1 MREKHRNFNKKKV
14 VSIIIGLCII
24 GIGSIF
30 FDIIFNLDTSI
41 FGELVKILFNSVAV
55 VAGIWVTCYLLFLQ
69 VYKDS
74 YPLKIINEEYLPQ
87 LKEYFVYALFVIIY
101 GAFIIVKNNGWI
113 ENIFFAA
120 VALFVIVAILLHT
133 YRCSKSLMIN
143 TYIDE
148 FCQDIKRH
156 LERYQAQINGQLL
169 ENISRVLDESLV
181 KEEYYVVQNITHKL
195 GEIFLGFLSN
205 SISMIE
211 NGNSTEEIEKSYD
224 EILSIYLFELEM
236 CSKINSD
243 LVIEDIINQNVI
255 NIEFLIKTKQIEW
268 FKEYIHRINILNFNM
283 QKDGKG
289 SNIVFLNEIYIR
301 TCNVL
306 IKEEKNDWIKFLVQ
320 DIFEL
325 TKSLNFM
332 YNNVN
337 LKHFTNIL
345 ASAMIFSLKKDK
357 DEIYECLFE
366 EFKLL
371 TIMLCKVPKGF
382 SDVLVYY
389 ALLFNYL
396 KENDYNKVENFIE
409 YIFETTNTVIDDTK
423 FIEYKYYCLSEI
435 SNNCSLEMKEKVR
448 KYHISTL
455 LTTIEMREKYKGYLL
470 VPDFEKQIAENQ
482 YKLEEIERICDEMR
496 KLLNKCIICDNVISY
511 YWLLEILNICLN
523 KTETKS
529 KDIQCKLF
537 DIYTSL
543 INRTAR
549 LKNRQYLEI
558 LFSRLSEELRELDK
572 LRNVSNDFAMHIIN
586 KITGCAR
593 YGEKE
598 NNYVVLCVVDLF
610 RELLEENNE
619 VYFINN
625 FSERKKALYRGLFN
639 IGTSCIENNFEQ
651 GIREVSNVLGWFT
664 IYNLRQGTGQLI
676 IYLIDRAY
684 ELYTI
689 SKKMEVTIKTQT
701 FLLTLFTTVGTYCC
715 KENKNRLYL
724 QKIMECIKNESKD
737 SINIAIRLRTSEND
751 MWNDLFENQTEQLT
765 KQFVKQFEDCIK
777 HQ

>member
-1 MREKHRNFNKKKV
+1 MREKHKNFSKKKV

-30 FDIIFNLDTSI
+30 ADIIFNLDTSI
-41 FGELVKILFNSVAV
+41 FGELVNILFNSVAV

-74 YPLKIINEEYLPQ
+74 YPLKIINEEYMPQ
-87 LKEYFVYALFVIIY
+87 LKEYFIYALFVIIY
-101 GAFIIVKNNGWI
+101 GAFVIIKNNGWI
-113 ENIFFAA
+113 ENIFFSA

-133 YRCSKSLMIN
+133 YKCSKSLMIN

-148 FCQDIKRH
+148 FCQDIKMH
-156 LERYQAQINGQLL
+156 LERSQAQIDGQLL

-195 GEIFLGFLSN
+195 GDIFLGFLSN
-205 SISMIE
+205 SIGMIE

-224 EILSIYLFELEM
+224 EILDIYLFELDM

-243 LVIEDIINQNVI
+243 LVIEDIINQNVK
-255 NIEFLIKTKQIEW
+255 NIEFLIKTKQYEW
-268 FKEYIHRINILNFNM
+268 FKDYIHRVSLLNFSL
-283 QKDGKG
+283 QKEGKDN
-289 SNIVFLNEIYIR
+289 NIAFLNTIYIR
-301 TCNVL
+301 ILNIL
-306 IKEEKNDWIKFLVQ
+306 IKKERKDWIKFMIQ

-332 YNNVN
+332 YDNVN

-345 ASAMIFSLKKDK
+345 ASGMLYSLKKEK
-357 DEIYECLFE
+357 DEIYESLFD
-366 EFKLL
+366 EFKQL
-371 TIMLCKVPKGF
+371 TIMLCKITKGF

-389 ALLFNYL
+389 TLLFNNL
-396 KENDYNKVENFIE
+396 KENNHDKVEKFIE
-409 YIFETTNTVIDDTK
+409 YIFEATNTVTDDSK

-448 KYHISTL
+448 KYHINTL
-455 LTTIEMREKYKGYLL
+455 LTTIEMREKYKGYIFI
-470 VPDFEKQIAENQ
+470 PDFEKQIVENQ
-482 YKLEEIERICDEMR
+482 YQLEEIEKICDEMR
-496 KLLNKCIICDNVISY
+496 RLLNKCIICDNVISY

-537 DIYTSL
+537 DIYISL

-558 LFSRLSEELRELDK
+558 LFSQLYDEIKELDK
-572 LRNVSNDFAMHIIN
+572 LRNVSNDFAIHIIN

-598 NNYVVLCVVDLF
+598 NNYIVLCVIDLF
-610 RELLEENNE
+610 RELLDENNE

-625 FSERKKALYRGLFN
+625 FPERKKALYRGLFN
-639 IGTSCIENNFEQ
+639 IGTSCIENNFEE
-651 GIREVSNVLGWFT
+651 GIRGVSNVLGWFT

-676 IYLIDRAY
+676 TYLIERAN
-684 ELYTI
+684 ELYII
-689 SKKMEVTIKTQT
+689 SKKMEVTFKTQT

-715 KENKNRLYL
+715 KENKNQLYL

-737 SINIAIRLRTSEND
+737 SIYIAIRLRTSEND
-751 MWNDLFENQTEQLT
+751 MWNELFENQTEQLT
-765 KQFVKQFEDCIK
+765 KKFIKKFEDYTR
-777 HQ
+777 H